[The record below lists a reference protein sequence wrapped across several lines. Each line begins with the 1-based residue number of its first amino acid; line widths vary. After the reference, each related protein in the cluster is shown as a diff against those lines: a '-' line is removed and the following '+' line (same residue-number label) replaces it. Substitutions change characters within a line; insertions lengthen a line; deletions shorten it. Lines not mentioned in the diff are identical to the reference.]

1 MKTENRNK
9 LLLMLAVLILVILG
23 CTELTVKNN
32 TDVPI
37 RITVTMPK
45 ESVPESVLLDRF
57 ESDTFFSDYDGTY
70 TLTAIADEDYRAR
83 LMELRD
89 DMNMLLIEGFAVLSV
104 NDIRT
109 LTNKISNIGKLLENM
124 DSVSCSGYIEED
136 GKANASVT
144 VDVNA
149 GQIVV
154 NCN

>member
-45 ESVPESVLLDRF
+45 ESVPEFVLLDRF

-89 DMNMLLIEGFAVLSV
+89 DMNMLLIEGFAV
-104 NDIRT
+104 
-109 LTNKISNIGKLLENM
+109 
-124 DSVSCSGYIEED
+124 
-136 GKANASVT
+136 
-144 VDVNA
+144 
-149 GQIVV
+149 
-154 NCN
+154 